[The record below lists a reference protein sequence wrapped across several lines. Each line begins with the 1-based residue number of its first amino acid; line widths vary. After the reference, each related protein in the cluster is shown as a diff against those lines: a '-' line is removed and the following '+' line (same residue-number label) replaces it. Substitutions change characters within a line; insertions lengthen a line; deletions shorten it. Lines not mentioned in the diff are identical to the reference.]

1 MSSLRTLGAILYLAV
16 SAAGANPSFNLAD
29 GLVDG
34 LVDGQT
40 GDDACRDAFS
50 ADVACGP
57 ELNKFIRTRSMYRE
71 GSRLPTD
78 EDLDS
83 FCTDSCYVSLL
94 EYRQSV
100 RSNCGDA
107 VYKELGAGRPWKPY
121 HRAELALFAYKRRCL
136 KNPDGQYCN
145 VLGEKGLPRVLTD
158 LRCDGC
164 WSRMLHLEATCPL
177 NPRASERATQLYAFQ
192 RSYCPPEGNSFRVT
206 DCWRGGGDCT
216 CKQLI
221 HVKPEDTWLSLSLE
235 HGVTTRDLSSNNGLD
250 FVPGN
255 LHRLGL
261 LCIPSPCRLHA
272 IEVGDTCESI
282 AAAAGV
288 ERGEL
293 VDWNPYIESRCDN
306 LSFRAGETI
315 CVSERYVEGRSD
327 EEARRRKGA
336 HGDSPF
342 DVDPDQD
349 VLMPDDL

>member
-1 MSSLRTLGAILYLAV
+1 MSSLRAGVILYLAV
-16 SAAGANPSFNLAD
+16 LAAAKNPSFNL
-29 GLVDG
+29 G
-34 LVDGQT
+34 DGQVHKLG

-50 ADVACGP
+50 VDVTCGP
-57 ELNKFIRTRSMYRE
+57 ELGKLMRTRSRYRE
-71 GSRLPTD
+71 GSHLPTED
-78 EDLDS
+78 ELDP
-83 FCTDSCYVSLL
+83 FCTDSCLVSLL

-100 RSNCGDA
+100 TSNCGDA
-107 VYKELGAGRPWKPY
+107 VYEENGTRQRWRPSQ
-121 HRAELALFAYKRRCL
+121 RAELALFAYKRRCL

-145 VLGEKGLPRVLTD
+145 ALGEKGLPRVLTD

-192 RSYCPPEGNSFRVT
+192 RSYCPPEGGSFRVT

-216 CKQLI
+216 CKKLI
-221 HVKPEDTWLSLSLE
+221 RVKPEDTWLSLSLE
-235 HGVTTRDLSSNNGLD
+235 HGVTTRDLSKNNGLD
-250 FVPGN
+250 LVPGN
-255 LHRLGL
+255 LHRFGL

-272 IEVGDTCESI
+272 IEMGDTCDSI

-306 LSFRAGETI
+306 LSFREGETI
-315 CVSERYVEGRSD
+315 CVSGRHVEGGPD
-327 EEARRRKGA
+327 EESRRKKPA

-342 DVDPDQD
+342 DVDSDQD
-349 VLMPDDL
+349 VLVPDDL

>member
-1 MSSLRTLGAILYLAV
+1 MSSLRTSALGAILYLAV
-16 SAAGANPSFNLAD
+16 LAAGINNPSFNLAD
-29 GLVDG
+29 GLVDRRSHK
-34 LVDGQT
+34 LGQDT
-40 GDDACRDAFS
+40 CRDAFS
-50 ADVACGP
+50 VDVACGP
-57 ELNKFIRTRSMYRE
+57 ELGELMRTRSMYRE

-78 EDLDS
+78 DELDP

-100 RSNCGDA
+100 RSHCGDA
-107 VYKELGAGRPWKPY
+107 VYKEPRHWKPS
-121 HRAELALFAYKRRCL
+121 HHAELALFAYKRRCL

-145 VLGEKGLPRVLTD
+145 VLGERNLPRVLTD

-177 NPRASERATQLYAFQ
+177 NPRASERATQLHAFQ

-206 DCWRGGGDCT
+206 DCWRGGGDCA
-216 CKQLI
+216 CKKLI
-221 HVKPEDTWLSLSLE
+221 HVKPQDTWLSLSLE
-235 HGVTTRDLSSNNGLD
+235 HSVTTRDLSRNNGLD

-255 LHRLGL
+255 LHRFGL

-272 IEVGDTCESI
+272 IEMGDTCDSI

-293 VDWNPYIESRCDN
+293 VDWNPYIESRCNN

-315 CVSERYVEGRSD
+315 CVSERFVEGRSG
-327 EEARRRKGA
+327 EEERKKMGA

-342 DVDPDQD
+342 DVDEDQD
-349 VLMPDDL
+349 VLAPDDL